1 MIGGL
6 SKLFN
11 LGERELVAFIGA
23 GGKTTLLLRLGAELV
38 DAGGRIVLTTTT
50 KLGSDEVTGTVCRSA
65 DPSEVDACFTSPGH
79 VFVVISDD
87 GRKVTGPSARGV
99 DRLFTET
106 ATDYVLVE
114 ADGARRRFIKAPA
127 DHEPVIPSA
136 STLVVI
142 VASLDAIG
150 RPLAEVAHRPE
161 LASGLIG
168 IELDAAVEPKHVAAL
183 LAHPQ
188 GGLKGVPDRAR
199 AVVALTGGKR
209 DGREEAAA
217 GIRDQIEAEGGT
229 IEVTL
234 VPPLDQF

>member
-1 MIGGL
+1 M
-6 SKLFN
+6 
-11 LGERELVAFIGA
+11 AFIGA
-23 GGKTTLLLRLGAELV
+23 GGKTTLLLRLGGELV
-38 DAGGRIVLTTTT
+38 VAGRRVVLTTTT
-50 KLGSDEVTGTVCRSA
+50 KLGSDQVTGTVCRSA
-65 DPSEVDACFTSPGH
+65 DPAEVDDCFTSPGH

-136 STLVVI
+136 STRVVI
-142 VASLDAIG
+142 VAGLDAIG

-161 LASGLIG
+161 LVSALIG
-168 IELDAAVEPKHVAAL
+168 LDLTSLVEPEHVAAL

-199 AVVALTGGKR
+199 AVVALTGGKQ
-209 DGREEAAA
+209 DGRKEAAA
-217 GIRDQIEAEGGT
+217 VIRDQIEAEGGT

-234 VPPLDQF
+234 VPPFGQF